1 MSVSLLAANA
11 ANAANVTD
19 PDLGPFGDDPF
30 WLILLKAVAVFA
42 FLLLMTLFAIVFE
55 RKVVARMQQR
65 LGPNRHGP
73 KGWLQS
79 MADGVKLMLKEDI
92 IPVLADRPVFIL
104 APIISAVPAFLAFAV
119 IPFGPEVSI
128 FGEKTTLQLADLP
141 VSVLFVLAVA
151 SLGVYGLILSGW
163 SSGSTYPLLGSLR
176 SAAQIISYE
185 VAMGLAF
192 VAVFLYSGTLST
204 SGIVERQE
212 NWWYIALF
220 PSFVIYCIAMV
231 GETNR
236 TPFDLPEAEGEL
248 VGGFHTEYS
257 SIKFAFFFL
266 AEYINMVTVSA
277 VATTLFL
284 GGWQP
289 PPIPGLSGLDS
300 GWIPVIWFVLK
311 LMAFMFF
318 FIWLRGTL
326 PRLRYDQFMT
336 FGWKVLIP
344 AGLVWVL
351 AIATLRTYQ
360 DNVTNRQPWIIGFG
374 IVFVILLLI
383 ALIDPGAARHQRELE
398 ETERIRQEEAPSL
411 DRIPWPPHSPTPPS
425 PALVAAESGSATTV
439 VTATPGAR
447 RSGQTGA
454 EADTGDADTMNSE
467 ATTVPDVISAGTRP
481 RQES

>member
-1 MSVSLLAANA
+1 MSYAPSFAPVLAASA
-11 ANAANVTD
+11 GD
-19 PDLGPFGDDPF
+19 PDLSVFGDDPF

-42 FLLLMTLFAIVFE
+42 FLLLTTLFAIVFE

-65 LGPNRHGP
+65 VGPNRHGP

-79 MADGVKLMLKEDI
+79 LADGVKLMLKEDI

-104 APIISAVPAFLAFAV
+104 APIVSAIPAFLAFAV

-128 FGEKTTLQLADLP
+128 FGEHTTLQLADLP
-141 VSVLFVLAVA
+141 VSVLFVLAA
-151 SLGVYGLILSGW
+151 SSLGVYGLILSGW
-163 SSGSTYPLLGSLR
+163 ASGSTYPLLGSLR

-185 VAMGLAF
+185 VAMGLSF
-192 VAVFLYSGTLST
+192 VAVFLNSGTLST
-204 SGIVERQE
+204 SGIVEGQSH
-212 NWWYIALF
+212 WWNVVLV
-220 PSFVIYCIAMV
+220 PSFIIYCIAMV

-266 AEYINMVTVSA
+266 AEYINTVTVSA

-289 PPIPGLSGLDS
+289 PPIPFLSHFDT
-300 GWIPVIWFVLK
+300 GWFPVIWFVLK
-311 LMAFMFF
+311 LLLFLFV

-326 PRLRYDQFMT
+326 PRLRYDQFMA

-344 AGLVWVL
+344 VGLVWLL
-351 AIATLRTYQ
+351 AVATFKVYRE
-360 DNVTNRQPWIIGFG
+360 NVTDRTPWLIGFG
-374 IVFVILLLI
+374 IATGILLI
-383 ALIDPGAARHQRELE
+383 ITIIDPGARRHQERLE
-398 ETERIRQEEAPSL
+398 AAERERISNAPSL
-411 DRIPWPPHSPTPPS
+411 DRIPWPPPATVANRPS
-425 PALVAAESGSATTV
+425 PATGPNRPSSAT
-439 VTATPGAR
+439 
-447 RSGQTGA
+447 
-454 EADTGDADTMNSE
+454 
-467 ATTVPDVISAGTRP
+467 VIVAGGP

>member
-1 MSVSLLAANA
+1 MSATPSTLVWAAA
-11 ANAANVTD
+11 AD
-19 PDLGPFGDDPF
+19 PDLHAFADDPF

-55 RKVVARMQQR
+55 RKVVAKMQQR
-65 LGPNRHGP
+65 VGPNRHGP
-73 KGWLQS
+73 RGWLQS
-79 MADGVKLMLKEDI
+79 LADGAKLMLKEDL
-92 IPVLADRPVFIL
+92 IPVLADKPIFIL
-104 APIISAVPAFLAFAV
+104 APIVSAVPAFLAFAV

-128 FGEKTTLQLADLP
+128 FGERTTLQLAVLP
-141 VSVLFVLAVA
+141 VSVLYLLAAA

-192 VAVFLYSGTLST
+192 VAVFIYAGTLST
-204 SGIVERQE
+204 SGIVAGQSGR
-212 NWWYIALF
+212 WYIVLV
-220 PSFVIYCIAMV
+220 PSFVLYCISMV

-277 VATTLFL
+277 IATTLFL

-289 PPIPGLSGLDS
+289 PPIPGLSGLNS
-300 GWIPVIWFVLK
+300 GWVPLIWFVLK
-311 LMAFMFF
+311 LLAFLFF

-326 PRLRYDQFMT
+326 PRLRYDQFMS

-344 AGLVWVL
+344 VGLVWVL
-351 AIATLRTYQ
+351 AVATFRVYQKHVDDRT
-360 DNVTNRQPWIIGFG
+360 PWLVGFG
-374 IVFVILLLI
+374 VVVGILLI
-383 ALIDPGAARHQRELE
+383 VALIDPGGARHQRELE
-398 ETERIRQEEAPSL
+398 EAEQRKLAEAPSL
-411 DRIPWPPHSPTPPS
+411 DRIPWPPPPQAAGRGR
-425 PALVAAESGSATTV
+425 PAV
-439 VTATPGAR
+439 
-447 RSGQTGA
+447 
-454 EADTGDADTMNSE
+454 
-467 ATTVPDVISAGTRP
+467 SAGASANGSSTVIPADPGP
-481 RQES
+481 RQER

>member
-1 MSVSLLAANA
+1 MSYSSSLGAPVGQPLAAA
-11 ANAANVTD
+11 AGD
-19 PDLGPFGDDPF
+19 PDLSAFGSDPF

-42 FLLLMTLFAIVFE
+42 FLLLTTLFAIVFE

-65 LGPNRHGP
+65 VGPNRHGP

-79 MADGVKLMLKEDI
+79 LADGVKLMLKEDI

-104 APIISAVPAFLAFAV
+104 APIVSAIPAFLAFSV
-119 IPFGPEVSI
+119 IPFGPDVSI
-128 FGEKTTLQLADLP
+128 FGHHTALQLADLP
-141 VSVLFVLAVA
+141 VAVLFVLSAS

-163 SSGSTYPLLGSLR
+163 ASGSTYPLLGSLR

-185 VAMGLAF
+185 VAMGLSF
-192 VAVFLYSGTLST
+192 VAVFLNSGTLST
-204 SGIVERQE
+204 SGIVAGQRH
-212 NWWYIALF
+212 WWNVWLV
-220 PSFVIYCIAMV
+220 PSFIIYCIAMV

-266 AEYINMVTVSA
+266 AEYINTVTVSA

-289 PPIPGLSGLDS
+289 PPIPYLSHFDT
-300 GWIPVIWFVLK
+300 GWFPVIWFVLK
-311 LMAFMFF
+311 LLAFLFV

-326 PRLRYDQFMT
+326 PRLRYDQFMA

-344 AGLVWVL
+344 VGLVWLL
-351 AIATLRTYQ
+351 AVATFKVYRE
-360 DNVTNRQPWIIGFG
+360 NVTDRTPWLIGFG
-374 IVFVILLLI
+374 IAVGILLIIML
-383 ALIDPGAARHQRELE
+383 LDPGARKHAERLE
-398 ETERIRQEEAPSL
+398 AAEDERTRNAPSL
-411 DRIPWPPHSPTPPS
+411 ERIPWPPHQPSSQSSSKSPS
-425 PALVAAESGSATTV
+425 PPY
-439 VTATPGAR
+439 TPGPHR
-447 RSGQTGA
+447 PS
-454 EADTGDADTMNSE
+454 S
-467 ATTVPDVISAGTRP
+467 VIAAGGP

>member
-1 MSVSLLAANA
+1 MSYSPSFVPALAAGA
-11 ANAANVTD
+11 TD
-19 PDLGPFGDDPF
+19 PDLSVFGDDPF

-42 FLLLMTLFAIVFE
+42 FLLLITLFAIVFE

-65 LGPNRHGP
+65 VGPNRHGP

-79 MADGVKLMLKEDI
+79 LADGVKLMLKEDI

-104 APIISAVPAFLAFAV
+104 APIISAIPAFLAFAV

-128 FGEKTTLQLADLP
+128 FGEHTNLQLADLP
-141 VSVLFVLAVA
+141 VAVLFVLAA
-151 SLGVYGLILSGW
+151 SSLGVYGLILSGW
-163 SSGSTYPLLGSLR
+163 ASGSTYPLLGSLR

-185 VAMGLAF
+185 VAMGLSF
-192 VAVFLYSGTLST
+192 VAVFLNSGTLST
-204 SGIVERQE
+204 SGIVEGQSH
-212 NWWYIALF
+212 WWNVVLV
-220 PSFVIYCIAMV
+220 PSFIIYCIAMV

-266 AEYINMVTVSA
+266 AEYINTVTVSA

-289 PPIPGLSGLDS
+289 PPIPYLSHFDT
-300 GWIPVIWFVLK
+300 GWFPVLWFVLK
-311 LMAFMFF
+311 LLAFLFL

-326 PRLRYDQFMT
+326 PRLRYDQFMA

-344 AGLVWVL
+344 VGLVWLL
-351 AIATLRTYQ
+351 AVATFKVYRE
-360 DNVTNRQPWIIGFG
+360 NVTDRTPWLIGFG
-374 IVFVILLLI
+374 IATGILLI
-383 ALIDPGAARHQRELE
+383 ITIIDPGARKHRERLE
-398 ETERIRQEEAPSL
+398 AAEQERIRNAPSL
-411 DRIPWPPHSPTPPS
+411 DRIPWPPPAGTASAAGRPPS
-425 PALVAAESGSATTV
+425 VTGPDRSSSAT
-439 VTATPGAR
+439 
-447 RSGQTGA
+447 
-454 EADTGDADTMNSE
+454 
-467 ATTVPDVISAGTRP
+467 VIVAGGP

>member
-1 MSVSLLAANA
+1 MSYAPSFAPALAASA
-11 ANAANVTD
+11 GD
-19 PDLGPFGDDPF
+19 PDLSVFGDDPF

-42 FLLLMTLFAIVFE
+42 FLLLTTLFAIVFE

-65 LGPNRHGP
+65 VGPNRHGP

-79 MADGVKLMLKEDI
+79 LADGVKLMLKEDI

-104 APIISAVPAFLAFAV
+104 APIVSAIPAFLAFAV

-128 FGEKTTLQLADLP
+128 FGEHTTLQLADLP
-141 VSVLFVLAVA
+141 VSVLFVLAA
-151 SLGVYGLILSGW
+151 SSLGVYGLILSGW
-163 SSGSTYPLLGSLR
+163 ASGSTYPLLGSLR

-185 VAMGLAF
+185 VAMGLSF
-192 VAVFLYSGTLST
+192 VAVFLNSGTLST
-204 SGIVERQE
+204 SGIVEGQSH
-212 NWWYIALF
+212 WWNIVLV
-220 PSFVIYCIAMV
+220 PSFIIYCIAMV

-266 AEYINMVTVSA
+266 AEYINTVTVSA

-289 PPIPGLSGLDS
+289 PPIPFLSHFDT
-300 GWIPVIWFVLK
+300 GWFPVIWFVLK
-311 LMAFMFF
+311 LLVFLFV

-326 PRLRYDQFMT
+326 PRLRYDQFMA

-344 AGLVWVL
+344 VGLVWLL
-351 AIATLRTYQ
+351 AVATFKVYRE
-360 DNVTNRQPWIIGFG
+360 NVTDRTPWLIGFG
-374 IVFVILLLI
+374 IATGILLI
-383 ALIDPGAARHQRELE
+383 ITIIDPGARRHQERLE
-398 ETERIRQEEAPSL
+398 AAERERISNAPSL
-411 DRIPWPPHSPTPPS
+411 DRIPWPPPASAANRPS
-425 PALVAAESGSATTV
+425 PATGPNRPSSAT
-439 VTATPGAR
+439 
-447 RSGQTGA
+447 
-454 EADTGDADTMNSE
+454 
-467 ATTVPDVISAGTRP
+467 VIVAGGP

>member
-1 MSVSLLAANA
+1 MNASATAMLLAE
-11 ANAANVTD
+11 NVGE

-30 WLILLKAVAVFA
+30 WLILIKAVAVFA
-42 FLLLMTLFAIVFE
+42 FLLVMTLFAIVFE

-65 LGPNRHGP
+65 IGPNRHGP

-79 MADGVKLMLKEDI
+79 LADGVKLMLKEDI
-92 IPVLADRPVFIL
+92 IPVLADKPVFIL
-104 APIISAVPAFLAFAV
+104 APIISAIPAFLAFAV

-128 FGEKTTLQLADLP
+128 FGERTNLQLADLP
-141 VSVLFVLAVA
+141 VGLLYILAVA

-185 VAMGLAF
+185 VAMGLSF
-192 VAVFLYSGTLST
+192 VAVFIYSGTLST
-204 SGIVERQE
+204 SGIVASQAD
-212 NWWYIALF
+212 WWYIALF

-231 GETNR
+231 GEVNR

-266 AEYINMVTVSA
+266 AEYINMITVSA

-289 PPIPGLSGLDS
+289 PPIPGISGLDH
-300 GWIPVIWFVLK
+300 GWFPIIWFVLK
-311 LMAFMFF
+311 LLAFLFV

-326 PRLRYDQFMT
+326 PRLRYDQFMS

-344 AGLVWVL
+344 AGLVWVM
-351 AIATLRTYQ
+351 AIATLRVYQ
-360 DNVTNRQPWIIGFG
+360 EHVTDRTPWIVGFG
-374 IVFVILLLI
+374 IVFGVLLI
-383 ALIDPGAARHQRELE
+383 VALIDPGAAKQQRLAEEE
-398 ETERIRQEEAPSL
+398 ETRRRETAPSL
-411 DRIPWPPHSPTPPS
+411 DRIPWPPPAAVSGQSGKSAKPTPPVVS
-425 PALVAAESGSATTV
+425 AAPGSHK
-439 VTATPGAR
+439 
-447 RSGQTGA
+447 
-454 EADTGDADTMNSE
+454 E
-467 ATTVPDVISAGTRP
+467 I
-481 RQES
+481 

>member
-1 MSVSLLAANA
+1 MSAAVSSIIIAAP
-11 ANAANVTD
+11 VD
-19 PDLGPFGDDPF
+19 PDLSGFGRDPF

-65 LGPNRHGP
+65 IGPNRHGP

-79 MADGVKLMLKEDI
+79 LADGVKLMLKEDL
-92 IPVLADRPVFIL
+92 IPALADKPIFIL
-104 APIISAVPAFLAFAV
+104 APIVSAIPAFLAFAV

-128 FGEKTTLQLADLP
+128 FGHHTTLQLADLP
-141 VSVLFVLAVA
+141 VSVLYLLAAA

-185 VAMGLAF
+185 VAMGLSF
-192 VAVFLYSGTLST
+192 VAVFMYSGTLST
-204 SGIVERQE
+204 SGIVESQSGR
-212 NWWYIALF
+212 WYIALV
-220 PSFVIYCIAMV
+220 PSFVLYVISMV

-277 VATTLFL
+277 IATTLFL

-289 PPIPGLSGLDS
+289 PPIPGLSGLDH
-300 GWIPVIWFVLK
+300 GWVPLIWFVIK
-311 LMAFMFF
+311 LLLFIFL

-326 PRLRYDQFMT
+326 PRLRYDQFMA

-344 AGLVWVL
+344 VGLIWVL
-351 AIATLRTYQ
+351 VIAVFRAYQKDVDDRT
-360 DNVTNRQPWIIGFG
+360 PWLIGIGVVIG
-374 IVFVILLLI
+374 ILVIV
-383 ALIDPGAARHQRELE
+383 ALVDPGGAKHQQELE
-398 ETERIRQEEAPSL
+398 EAEQRKLDEAPSL
-411 DRIPWPPHSPTPPS
+411 ERIPWPPPQLTGVQAGSL
-425 PALVAAESGSATTV
+425 ANGNGNGSATV
-439 VTATPGAR
+439 VP
-447 RSGQTGA
+447 A
-454 EADTGDADTMNSE
+454 EHA
-467 ATTVPDVISAGTRP
+467 P
-481 RQES
+481 RQEG

>member
-1 MSVSLLAANA
+1 MTVYPGGLLAANIG
-11 ANAANVTD
+11 D

-42 FLLLMTLFAIVFE
+42 FLLIMTLFAIVFE

-79 MADGVKLMLKEDI
+79 LADGVKLMLKEDI

-128 FGEKTTLQLADLP
+128 FGERTALQLADLP
-141 VSVLFVLAVA
+141 AAVLFVLAVA

-163 SSGSTYPLLGSLR
+163 SSGSTYPLLGALR

-204 SGIVERQE
+204 SGIVERQAD
-212 NWWYIALF
+212 WWYIALL
-220 PSFVIYCIAMV
+220 PSFLIYCIAMV

-289 PPIPGLSGLDS
+289 PPIPYFSHFDT
-300 GWIPVIWFVLK
+300 GWFPVLWFVLK
-311 LMAFMFF
+311 LMAFLFV

-344 AGLVWVL
+344 VGLSWVL
-351 AIATLRTYQ
+351 VIATLRTYQ
-360 DNVTNRQPWIIGFG
+360 EHVTDRQPWVIGFG
-374 IVFVILLLI
+374 VVFGILVLV
-383 ALIDPGAARHQRELE
+383 ALIDPGAAKHRRAA
-398 ETERIRQEEAPSL
+398 EEAEQQRLAESPSL
-411 DRIPWPPHSPTPPS
+411 DQIPWPPPPE
-425 PALVAAESGSATTV
+425 PRSATSA
-439 VTATPGAR
+439 ATTLGA
-447 RSGQTGA
+447 T
-454 EADTGDADTMNSE
+454 NSE
-467 ATTVPDVISAGTRP
+467 ATMPDVISAGTRP
-481 RQES
+481 GQES